1 MNSIS
6 TFPNSQPT
14 QARRIKAQ
22 RAAPGD
28 RRVYCVDL
36 AKEYFHV
43 NCYSASGEL
52 LSSSGLRRAQF
63 HKLVADPQR
72 ARAMWV
78 MEACGG
84 AHQWGR
90 QLMAQGDHVKLV
102 PPQFVA
108 KQRVGNKNDSND
120 AEAIFAVHLDT
131 RVHPVPIKSEGQQGQ
146 LAVHAA
152 RQQLVKSRTAMSNHL
167 RSVLT
172 EHGHVTSKGAAS
184 LHALVD
190 QVSTIEVAAQ
200 WDRNVQAVIVSLR
213 AMLKTLEEQIEI
225 LDQQIKQQVAAS
237 PQAKRLMEAPGIGP
251 ITASAVAAEHAGGVQ
266 RFADA
271 RQFAASIGLTPGEHS
286 SGGKT
291 RLGAVT
297 KRGNA
302 YLRKLLVQGA
312 HNLVTSACPKLNSK
326 RAIQQQL
333 EPETAKRDDLHVFAR
348 NLRARKPRHV
358 VVIAVANRMA
368 RMLYAMLK
376 SGCGYRGQRIKHLAA
391 STPLAA

>member
-1 MNSIS
+1 
-6 TFPNSQPT
+6 
-14 QARRIKAQ
+14 
-22 RAAPGD
+22 
-28 RRVYCVDL
+28 
-36 AKEYFHV
+36 
-43 NCYSASGEL
+43 
-52 LSSSGLRRAQF
+52 
-63 HKLVADPQR
+63 
-72 ARAMWV
+72 MWV

-84 AHQWGR
+84 AHHWGR
-90 QLMAQGDHVKLV
+90 LLIAQGDHAKRV

-120 AEAIFAVHLDT
+120 AAAIFAVHLDT
-131 RVHPVPIKSEGQQGQ
+131 RVNPVPVKSEAQQAQ

-152 RQQLVKSRTAMSNHL
+152 RQQLVKTRTAMSNPV

-172 EHGHVTSKGAAS
+172 EHGHVTKKGAAS
-184 LHALVD
+184 LLALVD
-190 QVSTIEVAAQ
+190 EVSAIDVASR
-200 WDRNVQAVIVSLR
+200 WDRNVQVVIGCVR
-213 AMLKTLEEQIEI
+213 TMLTTLEQQIAA
-225 LDQQIKQQVAAS
+225 LDQQIKQQPLAS
-237 PQAKRLMEAPGIGP
+237 PQAERLMEAPGIGP
-251 ITASAVAAEHAGGVQ
+251 ITASAFAAEYAGGVK

-271 RQFAASIGLTPGEHS
+271 RKFSASIGVTPGEHS

-312 HNLVTSACPKLNSK
+312 HNLVTSACPKRNSK

-333 EPETAKRDDLHVFAR
+333 HPEAVKHDDLHVFAR

-368 RMLYAMLK
+368 RMLYALLK
-376 SGCGYRGQRIKHLAA
+376 SGCDYCGQRTKRPAA
-391 STPLAA
+391 VRSAFA